1 MKTYTC
7 EHCNIEFETFQAKA
21 NHVRWNHKDNTEYFK
36 KAIEAGKNVAD
47 KRFGKLIT
55 ETVSC
60 NCCSTSIEVEYRE
73 GKKKAKYFCSRS
85 CANTRKNRSEET
97 KAKISE
103 KLKSKTEHIE
113 KKCQHCETLFE
124 SIKHRNRKYCS
135 PKCAASS
142 RRRTDDNLTTYRR
155 RASFDFNL
163 ADYPEEFNFDLIE
176 EHGWYSAANRGNN
189 LNGVSRDHM
198 VSVKFGYENNID
210 PSIIGHPANCRL
222 MRHNDNVSK
231 YEGCSITLEELK
243 VRIQKWNNKY
253 NKGR

>member
-1 MKTYTC
+1 MKTYNC

-21 NHVRWNHKDNTEYFK
+21 NHVRWNHKDNSEYLKNSSIVRK
-36 KAIEAGKNVAD
+36 KIAEK
-47 KRFGKLIT
+47 KFGKLIRDI
-55 ETVSC
+55 E
-60 NCCSTSIEVEYRE
+60 NCSICDKPIDIEYRE

-85 CANTRKNRSEET
+85 CANSRGPRSKET

-103 KLKSKTEHIE
+103 ALKKTKIAKQCLYCGDEFIP
-113 KKCQHCETLFE
+113 KKPQQ
-124 SIKHRNRKYCS
+124 KYCS
-135 PKCAASS
+135 NKCGGASQ
-142 RRRTDDNLTTYRR
+142 RRTDDNLITYRR

-210 PSIIGHPANCRL
+210 PNIIGHPANCRL

-231 YEGCSITLEELK
+231 YEGCSITLKELK

-253 NKGR
+253 NK

>member
-21 NHVRWNHKDNTEYFK
+21 NHVRWNHKDNSEYLKNSSIVRKKIAEKKFGRLIRDTENCS
-36 KAIEAGKNVAD
+36 ICD
-47 KRFGKLIT
+47 KTID
-55 ETVSC
+55 
-60 NCCSTSIEVEYRE
+60 IEYRE

-85 CANTRKNRSEET
+85 CANSRGPRSKET

-103 KLKSKTEHIE
+103 ALKAKAKTKITKQCLYCGDEFIP
-113 KKCQHCETLFE
+113 KKPH
-124 SIKHRNRKYCS
+124 RKYCS
-135 PKCAASS
+135 NKCRGASQ
-142 RRRTDDNLTTYRR
+142 RKTDDSLITYRK

-163 ADYPEEFNFDLIE
+163 ADYPEEFSFDLIE
-176 EHGWYSAANRGNN
+176 EHGWYSASNRGNN

-231 YEGCSITLEELK
+231 NEGCSITLEELK
-243 VRIQKWNNKY
+243 VRIEKWNNKY
-253 NKGR
+253 NK